1 MPGMADSFQPEPSAV
16 PIEPP
21 AIIPL
26 TETLQPPRPYP
37 GFLSAV
43 GLCVVMLG
51 LIVVFAGIALALG
64 KLLPFKPPQAVL
76 LGAVNTLATGLVLA
90 WGIRSSEAGWREVLP
105 LRPFSTR
112 LLPPILLSVAGLLMV
127 SVGWLQ
133 VQQRFLPTPKWVE
146 KALQDVLAGGF
157 FSFVVL
163 CVIAPLTEECLV
175 RGLFL
180 RGFRMRYGATR
191 AVLYSALLFSTLH
204 LNLAQLAPTLM
215 MGSMFAWWRLRTNSL
230 LPGMLGHALNN
241 AVPVTIVML
250 LHTQKEP
257 PKSSPMFQVV
267 SVCLGLVMLGIG
279 VVSMNRETMAPA
291 ED

>member
-1 MPGMADSFQPEPSAV
+1 MPGMADLFQPEIRPV
-16 PIEPP
+16 
-21 AIIPL
+21 
-26 TETLQPPRPYP
+26 RPYP

-43 GLCVVMLG
+43 GLCVAMLA
-51 LIVVFAGIALALG
+51 LIVVFAGIAFALG
-64 KLLPFKPPQAVL
+64 KVMLFKPSQAVV
-76 LGAVNTLATGLVLA
+76 LGVVNTLAVGIVLA

-105 LRPFSTR
+105 LRPFPSR

-133 VQQRFLPTPKWVE
+133 VQERLMPAPKWVE
-146 KALQDVLAGGF
+146 KALQDILAGGF
-157 FSFVVL
+157 FSFVLL
-163 CVIAPLTEECLV
+163 CVIAPLTEECLI

-191 AVLYSALLFSTLH
+191 AVLYSALLFSALH
-204 LNLAQLAPTLM
+204 LNLTQLAPTLL

-250 LHTQKEP
+250 FHAQKEP
-257 PKSSPMFQVV
+257 PKISPLLQVV
-267 SVCLGLVMLGIG
+267 WVCLGLAMLGIG
-279 VVSMNRETMAPA
+279 VVWMNRDTMTPAETVGDAPA
-291 ED
+291 PSPDHAILD

>member
-1 MPGMADSFQPEPSAV
+1 MPGMADSIVSE
-16 PIEPP
+16 
-21 AIIPL
+21 L
-26 TETLQPPRPYP
+26 RPPRPYP

-43 GLCVVMLG
+43 GMCFVMVA
-51 LIVVFAGIALALG
+51 LIVVFAGIAFALG
-64 KLLPFKPPQAVL
+64 KVLPFKAPPAVV
-76 LGAVNTLATGLVLA
+76 LGVVNTLAVGIVLA

-105 LRPFSTR
+105 LRPFSAA
-112 LLPPILLSVAGLLMV
+112 LLPPMLLSVTGLLMV

-133 VQQRFLPTPKWVE
+133 VQQRFLPTPKLVE
-146 KALQDVLAGGF
+146 KALEDVLASGF
-157 FSFVVL
+157 FSFVLL

-191 AVLYSALLFSTLH
+191 AVLYSALLFSALH

-250 LHTQKEP
+250 LHAQKEP
-257 PKSSPMFQVV
+257 PASSPLFQVV
-267 SVCLGLVMLGIG
+267 AVCVGLVMLGIG
-279 VVSMNRETMAPA
+279 VVWMNRETTS
-291 ED
+291 EDDDVVSEENANTDSSN

>member
-1 MPGMADSFQPEPSAV
+1 MADSIVSE
-16 PIEPP
+16 
-21 AIIPL
+21 L
-26 TETLQPPRPYP
+26 RPPRPYP
-37 GFLSAV
+37 GFLSAL

-51 LIVVFAGIALALG
+51 LIVVFAGIAFALG
-64 KLLPFKPPQAVL
+64 KVLPFKAQPAVL
-76 LGAVNTLATGLVLA
+76 LGVVNTLAVGIVLA
-90 WGIRSSEAGWREVLP
+90 WGIRSSEAGWRESLP
-105 LRPFSTR
+105 LRPFSIA
-112 LLPPILLSVAGLLMV
+112 LLGPILLSVAGLLLV

-133 VQQRFLPTPKWVE
+133 VQQRFLPTPKFVE
-146 KALQDVLAGGF
+146 KALEDILAAGF
-157 FSFVVL
+157 FSFVLL

-191 AVLYSALLFSTLH
+191 AVLYSALLFSALH

-257 PKSSPMFQVV
+257 PKSSPLFQAA
-267 SVCLGLVMLGIG
+267 SVCVGLVMLGIG
-279 VVSMNRETMAPA
+279 VVWMSRETMTPA
-291 ED
+291 EN

>member
-1 MPGMADSFQPEPSAV
+1 MPGMADSIVAESR
-16 PIEPP
+16 
-21 AIIPL
+21 
-26 TETLQPPRPYP
+26 PPRPYP
-37 GFLSAV
+37 VFLSAI
-43 GLCVVMLG
+43 GLCVVMLA
-51 LIVVFAGIALALG
+51 LIVVFAGIGLALG
-64 KLLPFKPPQAVL
+64 KVLPFKAQPAVL
-76 LGAVNTLATGLVLA
+76 LGVVNTLAVGIVLA

-105 LRPFSTR
+105 LRPFSVV
-112 LLPPILLSVAGLLMV
+112 LLPPILLSVTGLLMV

-133 VQQRFLPTPKWVE
+133 VQQRFLPTPKLVE
-146 KALQDVLAGGF
+146 KALEDVLASGF
-157 FSFVVL
+157 FSFVLL

-191 AVLYSALLFSTLH
+191 AALYSALLFSALH

-250 LHTQKEP
+250 LHKQKEP
-257 PKSSPMFQVV
+257 PASSPLFQVV
-267 SVCLGLVMLGIG
+267 SVCVGLLMLAVG
-279 VVSMNRETMAPA
+279 VVWMNRETMTSDVADAPSPSVDHA
-291 ED
+291 MG